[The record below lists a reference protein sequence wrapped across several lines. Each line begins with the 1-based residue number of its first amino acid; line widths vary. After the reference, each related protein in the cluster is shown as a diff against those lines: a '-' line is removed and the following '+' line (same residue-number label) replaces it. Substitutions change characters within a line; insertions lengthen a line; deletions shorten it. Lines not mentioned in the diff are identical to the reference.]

1 MIVIEID
8 GRVRDMM
15 WTRIELKTR
24 AKMLIRQNYWKNV
37 IAALILSFI
46 TGSALSSASSR
57 ASNASNENTSIDIT
71 GITPGIVFAGISAV
85 SGILLIMLAVH
96 LLLSYFLWGPLEVGA
111 RKYFIDCENGNADL
125 KSIFQMVTVGN
136 NTMRTT
142 MLLKDVFCVLWGVL
156 FIIPGIIKSYE
167 YRMIPY
173 LLAEYPGMDRKE
185 VFAESKRMMDGNKWD
200 AFVLDLSF
208 IGWHLLGAITLGI
221 AEVLYVSPYTY
232 LTDAELYRVLKIR
245 A

>member
-1 MIVIEID
+1 
-8 GRVRDMM
+8 MM

-46 TGSALSSASSR
+46 TGSAVSSASSR

-71 GITPGIVFAGISAV
+71 GITPGIAFAGVVTVIGV
-85 SGILLIMLAVH
+85 LLIILAVH

-111 RKYFIDCENGNADL
+111 RKYFIDCENGTANL
-125 KSIFQMVTVGN
+125 KGIFQTVTAGN

-142 MLLKDVFCVLWGVL
+142 MFLKDVFFVLWSML

-208 IGWHLLGAITLGI
+208 IGWHLLGLITVGI
-221 AEVLYVSPYTY
+221 VEVLYVSPYIY

>member
-1 MIVIEID
+1 
-8 GRVRDMM
+8 MM

-71 GITPGIVFAGISAV
+71 GITPGIVFAGIAAV

-185 VFAESKRMMDGNKWD
+185 AFQISKRMMDGQKMET
-200 AFVLDLSF
+200 FILDLSF
-208 IGWHLLGAITLGI
+208 IGWILLSAITCGI
-221 AEVLYVSPYTY
+221 AGIFYVNPYREATF
-232 LTDAELYRVLKIR
+232 AELYAFNKAKAYEEGYIR
-245 A
+245 